1 MTEATWV
8 TVVVTVFE
16 VLGSCVFPRLSWNE
30 IVPLLPITVPA
41 VTPALTVTVN
51 CRDPEPPATIAPMLQ
66 VTTPPVRVPPP
77 VALWNV
83 VLDGTKSESET
94 LVAPTLPA
102 LLYES
107 VYVIGCPGPAVATL
121 RVFVSV
127 MFRGFTTVMFVG
139 SFAAPV
145 DGSRSEEHTSELQSP
160 CNLVCRLLLEKKKK
174 MAMR

>member
-8 TVVVTVFE
+8 TVVVTVFG
-16 VLGSCVFPRLSWNE
+16 VLGSGVFPRLSWNE
-30 IVPLLPITVPA
+30 TVPLLPITVPA

-107 VYVIGCPGPAVATL
+107 V
-121 RVFVSV
+121 
-127 MFRGFTTVMFVG
+127 
-139 SFAAPV
+139 
-145 DGSRSEEHTSELQSP
+145 RSEEHTSELQSRLH
-160 CNLVCRLLLEKKKK
+160 LVCRLLLEKKKK
-174 MAMR
+174 KKTYQDITRSTCK